1 MSRINE
7 VLGPKKERKTK
18 ILQFG
23 LNRYVKGTTLT
34 AVNSM
39 NGDGVLDAG
48 VVVVLSNPS
57 EQEQAKALKE
67 QDCMYTI
74 LRQGLLDGDSFEDNS
89 VIESLNDIVDPY
101 TDFDAFIKL
110 ARLDSIE
117 FCFVNTHDEETIF
130 DETDTNLKQPKT
142 FIGKLLAFLK
152 ARYEAFGGDITK
164 GFHFIPN
171 DKGFTDANDFKEML
185 VKLARACRLPNDYIN
200 WIIYSNTYAKCL
212 IDRIIEEAS
221 DEDVAKAD
229 LDDDYEDKAAIRT
242 EHFYTWI
249 IEGSLGLDKVFPA
262 EAATDIEFTDDITP
276 YIERS
281 DRLRG
286 GARLA
291 LIATKEPT
299 VSKAFKDIE
308 QFVKD
313 YIIYEAGPTV
323 DLVDVE
329 LEFYSDNLYERYENP
344 YFEID
349 NGPRYKKYLKQ
360 ALLPVIYGNKELAKR
375 AILILAYFVIDDN
388 IDLGADPDYVKLA
401 EVNGATQFLNQ
412 AIEDIKELGF
422 IGAVKKN
429 F

>member
-7 VLGPKKERKTK
+7 VLEPKKERKTK

-23 LNRYVKGTTLT
+23 LNRYVKGTSFT

-48 VVVVLSNPS
+48 VIAILSNPS

-89 VIESLNDIVDPY
+89 VVEAVNDIIDPY
-101 TDFDAFIKL
+101 TDFDAFIRL

-117 FCFVNTHDEETIF
+117 FCFINTHDEETIF

-152 ARYEAFGGDITK
+152 ARYEAFSGDITK

-171 DKGFTDANDFKEML
+171 DKGYTDANDFKEML

-401 EVNGATQFLNQ
+401 EINGATQFLNQ

-422 IGAVKKN
+422 VGAVKKN